1 MMVEAIIFAPTSNQT
16 TRRILAMN
24 AFAFAVDF
32 LSFPWLVVGL
42 SPGTFRIHAQLVIH
56 LRVDLTGILETS
68 QKVQPVP
75 RSEISIIPAI
85 EIFGFQ
91 RNQSQ
96 VMTDDAIDALDDA
109 HDDDGRFSLSPNNQK
124 TILLYTHLSSPSLPW
139 RSQAQKSLSP
149 FIHSLIGLSTPPPI
163 LSPLPPSH
171 GAAKRKNPSPLSS
184 TL

>member
-1 MMVEAIIFAPTSNQT
+1 
-16 TRRILAMN
+16 MN

-32 LSFPWLVVGL
+32 LSFPRLVVGL

-56 LRVDLTGILETS
+56 LRVDLTRILETS

-75 RSEISIIPAI
+75 RSEISVIPAI

-109 HDDDGRFSLSPNNQK
+109 HDDDSRFSLSPNNQK
-124 TILLYTHLSSPSLPW
+124 PFFYTH
-139 RSQAQKSLSP
+139 
-149 FIHSLIGLSTPPPI
+149 I
-163 LSPLPPSH
+163 SPLPPSH
-171 GAAKRKNPSPLSS
+171 GAAKRKDPSPLSS